1 MEFLL
6 NYSVPVISGICLCLG
21 YIVKKWVKDVENK
34 YIPTLCGCVGLILAI
49 WINSTISADVILEGL
64 FSGLAATGMHEAFTQ
79 IVEKLDEDK

>member
-34 YIPTLCGCVGLILAI
+34 YIPTLCGLVGLVLAV